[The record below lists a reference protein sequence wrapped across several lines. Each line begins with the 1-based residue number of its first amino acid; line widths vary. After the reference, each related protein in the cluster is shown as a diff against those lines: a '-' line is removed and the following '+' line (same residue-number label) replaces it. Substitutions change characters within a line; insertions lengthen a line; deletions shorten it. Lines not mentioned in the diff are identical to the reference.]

1 MMTMLQPV
9 AEHVRELQEQVDQL
23 TKGLSGV
30 HGRCDENKAQ
40 LDQHQQDVVA
50 LRTCTARVESNIDR
64 VQSDLAQTHRE
75 KERLLEDHEATKA
88 DLSKIAGNLRT
99 SNNVLKSLQGKA
111 EDLET
116 DVKGLQHSS
125 AKAAKQLQD
134 VTESSARLKE
144 FTEGLNDKHI
154 DLVRDVADVV
164 RINNNTESSLRKFIH
179 SCEQADNGLQT
190 ELQRLREHSDSLET
204 RLGGTQRQV
213 IEAADSVKQIEAMFR
228 QFRGADDGFSQMNT
242 LQAWRDNANQSI
254 KDLLADVIRIDEAL
268 TQHQNQTNVDK
279 ESADTQFRDLEGR
292 IKNNFN
298 KLEKLG
304 TGHQTQGDN
313 QGLEG
318 RIKNNFN
325 KLEKLGT
332 GHQTQ
337 GDNLKKCE
345 MNVGRLQKGL
355 EALGEQSDLLH
366 ADQQMLRTA
375 HNDAVNKQEV
385 HRIALAKTT
394 ADLHNA
400 AKELHSTG
408 RQVHVLKDSIT
419 ETNLGMTKL
428 GGRYDSCTKNIAGMT
443 KGLQDISKSV
453 GQGEHGLLPPKSARR
468 FTDMGYSTVRA
479 NRDSSPVRTALAE
492 EARRL
497 V

>member
-1 MMTMLQPV
+1 MQSFMRSTMMTMLQPV

-313 QGLEG
+313 
-318 RIKNNFN
+318 
-325 KLEKLGT
+325 
-332 GHQTQ
+332 
-337 GDNLKKCE
+337 LKKCE